1 MIQLTSCKIA
11 DDIYFY
17 TYCEKMIYKKI
28 CDYLR
33 RLVLFSSEI
42 IVEIIMAILWKY
54 KRKIENN

>member
-42 IVEIIMAILWKY
+42 IVEIIMAIL
-54 KRKIENN
+54 